1 MPASLPLVGAVLFA
15 VGATAAAHSASP
27 RPADTATRT
36 LAAAFASCAVER
48 EPDVARQT
56 ILEDWDARQ
65 VIKDRRL
72 LNGGCVPSRMQLSF
86 RAPTLK
92 ALMAGLLIS
101 RDLGP
106 NDVLAVAKAP
116 ALTYARPNPLQT
128 VDAKGRPLSAGKV
141 ERQKEAIRQELS
153 SVAIAQFGECVARA
167 NPADVPRLARTVF
180 GSDAEM
186 AALKAFWPH
195 MPACLPAG
203 MKMELDRATLRDA
216 ITLAYYRLA
225 MAARQPRTAEARQ

>member
-1 MPASLPLVGAVLFA
+1 MRASLPFVGAVLFA
-15 VGATAAAHSASP
+15 FGATASAHSAP
-27 RPADTATRT
+27 RPGDTATRT
-36 LAAAFASCAVER
+36 IAAVFASCAVER
-48 EPDVARQT
+48 EPDVARKT
-56 ILEDWDARQ
+56 ILEDWDARR

-72 LNGGCVPSRMQLSF
+72 LHGGCVPPRMQLSF

-116 ALTYARPNPLQT
+116 ALTYARPSPLKT

-141 ERQKEAIRQELS
+141 ERQKDAIRQELG

-167 NPADVPRLARTVF
+167 NPADIPPLARTVF
-180 GSDAEM
+180 GSGAEM

-225 MAARQPRTAEARQ
+225 MAARQPPTAEARQ